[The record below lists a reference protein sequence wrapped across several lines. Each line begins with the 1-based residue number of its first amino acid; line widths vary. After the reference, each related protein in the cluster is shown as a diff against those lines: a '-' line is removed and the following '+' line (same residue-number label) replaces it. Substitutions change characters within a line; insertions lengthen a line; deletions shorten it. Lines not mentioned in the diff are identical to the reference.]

1 MRAVIVFFFLMQNP
15 GAPFEP
21 DSLHT
26 YSMTKSSS
34 WLLSHVEGGEREGGR
49 KIKTVE
55 SEAPSETAWG

>member
-1 MRAVIVFFFLMQNP
+1 MQNP

-34 WLLSHVEGGEREGGR
+34 WLLSHVEGGERERGR